1 MGFLKNILEA
11 RQERVETRQDARTAR
26 REAKFAAKEA
36 AYAAGINPNQPLS
49 DLIGG
54 ATDLAKGFLNK
65 DRTFINDGGLG
76 AAKSGSGEAPL
87 SPSSPMGVP
96 MYAWLIGGVAV
107 VWFLMKKK

>member
-1 MGFLKNILEA
+1 MGFLSRILDA
-11 RQERVETRQDARTAR
+11 RQERVETRQEGRTAR
-26 REAKFAAKEA
+26 REAKFDAREA

-65 DRTFINDGGLG
+65 DRSFMNDGGLG
-76 AAKSGSGEAPL
+76 ANKSGSGDFPPA
-87 SPSSPMGVP
+87 PSSPMGVP
-96 MYAWLIGGVAV
+96 MYAWLIGGAAV